1 MKNLLLTLVV
11 FSVLLLIGCQENS
24 ITDPMSPESINKD
37 QISAGTLTSGTIP
50 LEGILVVPG
59 NGQTYYSI
67 DGDINYTHQLV
78 TSDPIPPAQQYHIY
92 LDLSVNAELINTS
105 QSTPVR
111 LSISSDSEDIFYV
124 SEEGIYIL
132 EKSFVVQGTN
142 NELALVCR
150 FIVTTENVSLNS
162 KWLEVNAENEL
173 GKTGTTG
180 DPLTLPPVQINKFQ

>member
-78 TSDPIPPAQQYHIY
+78 MSDPIPPAQQYHIY

-173 GKTGTTG
+173 SKTGTTG

>member
-1 MKNLLLTLVV
+1 M
-11 FSVLLLIGCQENS
+11 
-24 ITDPMSPESINKD
+24 
-37 QISAGTLTSGTIP
+37 
-50 LEGILVVPG
+50 
-59 NGQTYYSI
+59 
-67 DGDINYTHQLV
+67 
-78 TSDPIPPAQQYHIY
+78 SDPIPPAQQYHIY

-173 GKTGTTG
+173 SKTGTTG
-180 DPLTLPPVQINKFQ
+180 DPLTLPPMQINKFQ